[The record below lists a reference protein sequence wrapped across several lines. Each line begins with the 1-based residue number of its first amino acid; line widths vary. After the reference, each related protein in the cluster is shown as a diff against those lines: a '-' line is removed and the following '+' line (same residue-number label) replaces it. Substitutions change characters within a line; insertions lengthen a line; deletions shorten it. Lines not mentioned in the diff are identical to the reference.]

1 MNNNLRI
8 LLGTVVGIVVLTA
21 PLFVIPRSN
30 TLVIAYIFALLGL
43 LALAGSLYRASNR
56 SGGEYVTTAAFP
68 LAAGQYFAVTL
79 LLSLAVLVLKLTGSF
94 EFHDGLFFLLQLV
107 AAGFFAWKLLAMD
120 AGREEIER
128 VGAEVKESVFD
139 WKLLR
144 RQMDRI
150 SAAASPDT
158 KKHVD
163 SVRDAVRYA
172 APVSSAALKDIED
185 GIRNNICQ
193 LESAVEKNDSEE
205 VESLTQTLLQQI
217 RRRSEMSKILR

>member
-1 MNNNLRI
+1 
-8 LLGTVVGIVVLTA
+8 
-21 PLFVIPRSN
+21 
-30 TLVIAYIFALLGL
+30 
-43 LALAGSLYRASNR
+43 
-56 SGGEYVTTAAFP
+56 
-68 LAAGQYFAVTL
+68 
-79 LLSLAVLVLKLTGSF
+79 
-94 EFHDGLFFLLQLV
+94 
-107 AAGFFAWKLLAMD
+107 
-120 AGREEIER
+120 
-128 VGAEVKESVFD
+128 
-139 WKLLR
+139 
-144 RQMDRI
+144 MDRI